1 MGDAMRLRGKRIAFL
16 VSHEFEDIELLYPV
30 LRLSEEGARIVI
42 GTCAE
47 PPLTTR
53 PAGLQGVIVG
63 RFGTTVPILVMEEG
77 RRHRTCDYRQLQAA
91 QFDALVIP
99 GGFSPDFLRI
109 NPTALRIVKDFDAQG
124 KIIAAICHGPQL
136 LISAGLIRGRKA
148 TCYAAVKDDLIN
160 AGAEY
165 VDRPAVRDGNLIT
178 AQVPDTLPEFCAE
191 IIEALG

>member
-1 MGDAMRLRGKRIAFL
+1 MKLQGKRIAFL
-16 VSHEFEDIELLYPV
+16 VSHEFEDVELLYPV

-42 GTCAE
+42 GYCDE
-47 PPLTTR
+47 PPLATR
-53 PAGLQGVIVG
+53 PAGIKGVVAG

-77 RRHRTCDYRQLQAA
+77 KRHRTCDYRQLRAGE
-91 QFDALVIP
+91 FDALVIP
-99 GGFSPDFLRI
+99 GGFSPDFLRV
-109 NPTALRIVKDFDAQG
+109 NQAALRIVKDFNSQG

-136 LISAGLIRGRKA
+136 LISAGLIRGKKA

-165 VDRPAVRDGNLIT
+165 VDQPAVRDGNLIT

-191 IIEALG
+191 IMNALT